1 MATKSGDKIS
11 KMSLAI
17 SGITLALVLL
27 LFVRFE
33 FEYNNSKALDKSIQQ
48 IEVDLKANIERIV
61 EEKLQIHETAP
72 TTSSKKRPDVTLG
85 KSLFTSG
92 NVM

>member
-17 SGITLALVLL
+17 SGITLALVLF
-27 LFVRFE
+27 LFVR

-48 IEVDLKANIERIV
+48 IEVDLNANIERIV